1 MAALYTGRGDGG
13 FTDTITQRGISKA
26 DPLICLIGTID
37 EAAAALG
44 LAKASLPRGGEI
56 AADINRLLQL
66 LSLLMGELA
75 GGETAANAQLLSELE
90 RKTDGYKTEFDGFSA
105 PGENLPSAHLN
116 MARCIVRRA
125 ERIAAE
131 LLPQNRISPDAAA
144 VLNRL
149 SDLIYA
155 MSRCAEKI

>member
-1 MAALYTGRGDGG
+1 MASLYTGRGDGG
-13 FTDTITQRGISKA
+13 FTDTVTQHGISKA

-44 LAKASLPRGGEI
+44 LARACSCGDI
-56 AADINRLLQL
+56 AADINRLLRL

-75 GGETAANAQLLSELE
+75 GGKTAANAQLLSELG
-90 RKTDGYKTEFDGFSA
+90 RKTDLYKSEFDGFSV

-131 LLPQNRISPDAAA
+131 LLAQHRISPDMAA

>member
-1 MAALYTGRGDGG
+1 MASLYTGRGDGG
-13 FTDTITQRGISKA
+13 FTDTVTQRGISKA
-26 DPLICLIGTID
+26 DPLICLIGTLD

-44 LAKASLPRGGEI
+44 LARACSCGGDI
-56 AADINRLLQL
+56 AADINRLLRL

-75 GGETAANAQLLSELE
+75 GGETAADAQLLSELE
-90 RKTDGYKTEFDGFSA
+90 HKTDGYKSEFDGFSV

-131 LLPQNRISPDAAA
+131 LLPQHRISPDMAA

>member
-37 EAAAALG
+37 EAAAALA
-44 LAKASLPRGGEI
+44 LAKASLRGGEI
-56 AADINRLLQL
+56 TADINRLLQL

-75 GGETAANAQLLSELE
+75 GGEITADAQLLSELE
-90 RKTDGYKTEFDGFSA
+90 RKIDGYKTEFDGFSV

-131 LLPQNRISPDAAA
+131 LLPQNRISSDMAA

-155 MSRCAEKI
+155 MSRYAEKI

>member
-37 EAAAALG
+37 EAAAALA
-44 LAKASLPRGGEI
+44 LAKASLRGGEI
-56 AADINRLLQL
+56 VADINRLLQL

-90 RKTDGYKTEFDGFSA
+90 RKTDGYKTEFDGFSV

-131 LLPQNRISPDAAA
+131 LLPQNRISPDMAA

-155 MSRCAEKI
+155 MSRYAEKI